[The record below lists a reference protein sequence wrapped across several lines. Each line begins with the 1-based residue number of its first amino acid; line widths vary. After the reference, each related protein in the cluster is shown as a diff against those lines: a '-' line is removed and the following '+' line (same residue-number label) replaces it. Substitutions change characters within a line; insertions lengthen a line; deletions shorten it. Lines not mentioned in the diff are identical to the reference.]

1 MKEKHALMYMDIA
14 ETVAKQS
21 YATRLKVGAVAVNDN
36 RILSI
41 GYNGTPPGWDNA
53 CENIIPSINGSIP
66 TTVTKPEVIHA
77 EENCILKMARD
88 GQAAKGSDLF
98 ITHNPCGICAK
109 MIITAGI
116 KKVWWR
122 NHYRDDAG
130 LDMLTKANIELE
142 RI

>member
-41 GYNGTPPGWDNA
+41 GYNGTPPGWDNV
-53 CENIIPSINGSIP
+53 CEHTVADGPVS
-66 TTVTKPEVIHA
+66 TLVTKPEVIHA

-98 ITHNPCGICAK
+98 ITHNPCHICAK

-130 LDMLTKANIELE
+130 LDMLTKAKVELE

>member
-41 GYNGTPPGWDNA
+41 GYNGTPPGWDNV
-53 CENIIPSINGSIP
+53 CEYTVTSSNGSAP
-66 TTVTKPEVIHA
+66 TIVTKPEVIHA

-98 ITHNPCGICAK
+98 ITHNPCYICAK
-109 MIITAGI
+109 MIITSGI

-130 LDMLTKANIELE
+130 LDMLTKAKVELE

>member
-1 MKEKHALMYMDIA
+1 MNSRHALMYMDIA

-41 GYNGTPPGWDNA
+41 GYNGTPPGWDNL
-53 CENIIPSINGSIP
+53 CERDVPTNNGVVS
-66 TTVTKPEVIHA
+66 VTRPEVIHA

-88 GQAAKGSDLF
+88 GQPAKGSDLF
-98 ITHNPCGICAK
+98 VTHNPCSICAR
-109 MIITAGI
+109 MIITAGV

-122 NHYRDDAG
+122 NQYRDDAG
-130 LDMLTKANIELE
+130 LVMLTKANIELE